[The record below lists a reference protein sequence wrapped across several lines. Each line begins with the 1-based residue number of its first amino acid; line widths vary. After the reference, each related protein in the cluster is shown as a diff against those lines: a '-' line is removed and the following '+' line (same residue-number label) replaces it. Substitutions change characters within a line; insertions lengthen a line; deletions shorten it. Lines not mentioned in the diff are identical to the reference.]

1 MSTQTQAPDHVVEP
15 IRTSWLETLIRARE
29 ISLLVLIVLLVAVT
43 TSKHH
48 DFLFSSD
55 GWRELQRQ
63 PTILMLV
70 AVGEAVVIVTRNVD
84 LSVGSIMGLTAYFA
98 GSLFHQ
104 VEGIPIVVV
113 VAATLLAGALL
124 GLVNGVLVAFLQ
136 VPSLV
141 ITLGTLYA
149 YRGIAVLWI
158 GGDFI
163 RSSWLPASF
172 KQLGVRSVLSIPVL
186 LIVVVL
192 IVLLVGWFM
201 TSRRSGRELYAM
213 GSNPDAAVLYGLR
226 TRRLTLV
233 AFTTSGALAAL
244 AGLAYLAI
252 YATGDSKV
260 GSGFE
265 LQAVAAAVVGGVAIV
280 GGSGT
285 IWGVAL
291 GAFFLATISSALP
304 VLGIPSLWQQA
315 VVGALIVVAITLDR
329 VLFLSRARAAIAQRS
344 LR

>member
-1 MSTQTQAPDHVVEP
+1 MTAPPSRVEHVVEP
-15 IRTSWLETLIRARE
+15 VRTSWLETLVRARE
-29 ISLLVLIVLLVAVT
+29 ISLVILIVLLVAGT
-43 TSKHH
+43 TSRHH
-48 DFLFSSD
+48 DFLISSD
-55 GWRELQRQ
+55 GWRELLRQ
-63 PTILMLV
+63 PTILILI
-70 AVGEAVVIVTRNVD
+70 AVGEAMVIVTRNVD
-84 LSVGSIMGLTAYFA
+84 LSVGSVMGLATYFA
-98 GSLFHQ
+98 GWLFAN

-113 VAATLLAGALL
+113 VAAAILLGALL
-124 GLVNGVLVAFLQ
+124 GLVNGLLVGFLD

-163 RSSWLPASF
+163 RSSWLPADF
-172 KQLGVRSVLSIPVL
+172 RRLGVQTFLSIPVL
-186 LIVVVL
+186 LVVVIL

-201 TSRRSGRELYAM
+201 TSRRQGRELYAM

-226 TRRLTLV
+226 TRRLTLL
-233 AFTTSGALAAL
+233 AFASSGAL
-244 AGLAYLAI
+244 AGLAGVVYLAI

-265 LQAVAAAVVGGVAIV
+265 LQAVAAAVIGGVAIV

-315 VVGALIVVAITLDR
+315 VVGALIVIAITLDR
-329 VLFLSRARAAIAQRS
+329 ALFLSRARAAIAQRS
-344 LR
+344 HR

>member
-1 MSTQTQAPDHVVEP
+1 MTTRLQEPEHVVEP
-15 IRTSWLETLIRARE
+15 VQTTWLETLIRARE
-29 ISLLVLIVLLVAVT
+29 ISLIILIVLLVAGT
-43 TSKHH
+43 ASKHH
-48 DFLFSSD
+48 DFLLSAD
-55 GWRELQRQ
+55 GWRELLRQ
-63 PTILMLV
+63 PTILILI
-70 AVGEAVVIVTRNVD
+70 AVGEAMVIVTRNVD
-84 LSVGSIMGLTAYFA
+84 LSVGSVMGLSTYLAGWLFA
-98 GSLFHQ
+98 N
-104 VEGIPIVVV
+104 VEGIPIVAVV
-113 VAATLLAGALL
+113 LAAVLFGALL
-124 GLVNGVLVAFLQ
+124 GLVNGLLVAFLA

-163 RSSWLPASF
+163 RSSWLPTDF
-172 KQLGVRSVLSIPVL
+172 KRLGVQKVLSIPVL
-186 LIVVVL
+186 LILVVL

-201 TSRRSGRELYAM
+201 TSRRPGRELYAM

-226 TRRLTLV
+226 TRRLTLL
-233 AFTTSGALAAL
+233 AFASSGAM
-244 AGLAYLAI
+244 AGLAGIVYLAI

-260 GSGFE
+260 GSGYE

-304 VLGIPSLWQQA
+304 VIGIPSLWQQA
-315 VVGALIVVAITLDR
+315 VVGALIVIAITLDR

-344 LR
+344 HR

>member
-1 MSTQTQAPDHVVEP
+1 MSTPVQEP
-15 IRTSWLETLIRARE
+15 ERAVASVRPSALEALIRARE
-29 ISLLVLIVLLVAVT
+29 ISLVILIVLLVAGT
-43 TSKHH
+43 TSRHH
-48 DFLFSSD
+48 DFLLSSD
-55 GWRELQRQ
+55 GWRELLRQ
-63 PTILMLV
+63 PTILILI
-70 AVGEAVVIVTRNVD
+70 AVGEAMVIVTRNVD
-84 LSVGSIMGLTAYFA
+84 LSVGSVMGLSTYFA
-98 GSLFHQ
+98 GWLFHH
-104 VEGIPIVVV
+104 VDGIPIIVVV
-113 VAATLLAGALL
+113 LATIVVGVLL
-124 GLVNGVLVAFLQ
+124 GLVNGVLVAFLD
-136 VPSLV
+136 VPALV

-163 RSSWLPASF
+163 RPAWLPDAF
-172 KQLGVRSVLSIPVL
+172 RTLGVQGVLGVPVL
-186 LIVVVL
+186 LIVVLLV
-192 IVLLVGWFM
+192 VALVGWFM
-201 TSRRSGRELYAM
+201 TSRRQGRELYAM

-226 TRRLTLV
+226 TRRLTVL
-233 AFTTSGALAAL
+233 AFASSGGLAAL
-244 AGLAYLAI
+244 AGIAYLAI

-315 VVGALIVVAITLDR
+315 VVGALIVIAITLDR
-329 VLFLSRARAAIAQRS
+329 VLFLSRARAALAQRS
-344 LR
+344 HA

>member
-1 MSTQTQAPDHVVEP
+1 MTTHAERVKDPATQ
-15 IRTSWLETLIRARE
+15 RRSWLETVVRARE
-29 ISLLVLIVLLVAVT
+29 VSLVILIVLLVAGT

-48 DFLFSSD
+48 DFVISSD
-55 GWRELQRQ
+55 GWRELLRQ
-63 PTILMLV
+63 PTILILI
-70 AVGEAVVIVTRNVD
+70 AVGEAMVIVTRNVD
-84 LSVGSIMGLTAYFA
+84 LSVGSTLGLTTYFA
-98 GSLFHQ
+98 GWLFAN
-104 VEGIPIVVV
+104 VDGIPIVVV
-113 VAATLLAGALL
+113 IGCAVLAGALL
-124 GLVNGVLVAFLQ
+124 GLVNGVLVAFLE

-163 RSSWLPASF
+163 RPSWLPTDF
-172 KQLGVRSVLSIPVL
+172 KRMGTKQLLSIPVL
-186 LIVVVL
+186 LIIVL
-192 IVLLVGWFM
+192 AVVLLVGWFM
-201 TSRRSGRELYAM
+201 TSRRQGRELYAM

-226 TRRLTLV
+226 TRRLTLL
-233 AFTTSGALAAL
+233 AFACSGAL
-244 AGLAYLAI
+244 AGLAGVVYLSI

-260 GSGFE
+260 GSGYE

-329 VLFLSRARAAIAQRS
+329 LMFLSRARAAIAQRS
-344 LR
+344 HR

>member
-1 MSTQTQAPDHVVEP
+1 MTTQLEEP
-15 IRTSWLETLIRARE
+15 AHIVPPVRTSRLETLIRARE
-29 ISLLVLIVLLVAVT
+29 ISLVILIVLLVAGT
-43 TSKHH
+43 TSRHH
-48 DFLFSSD
+48 DFVFSTD
-55 GWRELQRQ
+55 GWRELLRQ
-63 PTILMLV
+63 PTILILI
-70 AVGEAVVIVTRNVD
+70 AVGEAMVIVTRNVD
-84 LSVGSIMGLTAYFA
+84 LSVGSVMGLATYFA
-98 GSLFHQ
+98 GWLFHN
-104 VEGIPIVVV
+104 VGGIPLIVVV
-113 VAATLLAGALL
+113 IAAVLLGALL
-124 GLVNGVLVAFLQ
+124 GLVNGVLVAFLN

-163 RSSWLPASF
+163 RSSWLPAGF
-172 KQLGVRSVLSIPVL
+172 KSIGVQRVLSIPVL
-186 LIVVVL
+186 LIVVGVV
-192 IVLLVGWFM
+192 VLLVGWFM
-201 TSRRSGRELYAM
+201 TSRRQGRELYAM

-226 TRRLTLV
+226 TRRLTLLS
-233 AFTTSGALAAL
+233 FTSSGAL
-244 AGLAYLAI
+244 AGLAGIVYLAI

-260 GSGFE
+260 GSGYE

-315 VVGALIVVAITLDR
+315 VVGALIVIAITLDR
-329 VLFLSRARAAIAQRS
+329 MLFLSRARAAIAQRS
-344 LR
+344 HR